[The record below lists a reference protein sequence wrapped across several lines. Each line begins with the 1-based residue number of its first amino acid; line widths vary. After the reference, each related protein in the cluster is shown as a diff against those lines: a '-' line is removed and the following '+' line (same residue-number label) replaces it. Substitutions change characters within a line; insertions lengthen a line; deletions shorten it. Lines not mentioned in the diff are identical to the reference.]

1 MKVLVA
7 TPKFRYDT
15 FAPDTP
21 AFRSAELIFCD
32 RRGTEADWLA
42 AAGDAEAIFVS
53 PITPIRGS
61 LISRMPNLRLIH
73 SEGVGFDLIDLET
86 ARKRGIYVCNNA
98 GCNAGP
104 VAEQAVMMM
113 TMLLRRTLWGHR
125 MVLEGRQG
133 EAVPALE
140 RNVPEDLASS
150 TVGLVGFGAI
160 GRAAAERLRANGSKL
175 CYWSRHRRDAATEAA
190 FDMEYLSLYEL
201 AERSHI
207 VSLHIPANRET
218 EGLIGRDFFSHMRP
232 GSYLVNTARGG
243 LIDND
248 ALGEALRSGRLA
260 GAAFDNYVPEP
271 VPADHPLVLLAR
283 EFPDRILL
291 CPHQAGITQTAFR
304 NVYRMLFENLGE
316 LMAGRRPQRIINGL

>member
-104 VAEQAVMMM
+104 VAEQAVDPP
-113 TMLLRRTLWGHR
+113 LLKT
-125 MVLEGRQG
+125 VLSISRW
-133 EAVPALE
+133 VH
-140 RNVPEDLASS
+140 
-150 TVGLVGFGAI
+150 TVG
-160 GRAAAERLRANGSKL
+160 
-175 CYWSRHRRDAATEAA
+175 TA
-190 FDMEYLSLYEL
+190 FASIMWTC
-201 AERSHI
+201 
-207 VSLHIPANRET
+207 VP
-218 EGLIGRDFFSHMRP
+218 
-232 GSYLVNTARGG
+232 
-243 LIDND
+243 
-248 ALGEALRSGRLA
+248 LRSLA
-260 GAAFDNYVPEP
+260 KMRF
-271 VPADHPLVLLAR
+271 
-283 EFPDRILL
+283 
-291 CPHQAGITQTAFR
+291 
-304 NVYRMLFENLGE
+304 
-316 LMAGRRPQRIINGL
+316 